1 MWKLDPLG
9 LGWQTHS
16 NWTGQGKCCM
26 LFQFQEFQ
34 ESSFLSDF
42 KNRKENT
49 VRSSGNHSVNSSTV
63 AGSTMLPRVTKV
75 IETITINNF
84 VESRSFENQMNQIHP
99 LKRIRAWRWCC
110 GLLQQPALPEGN
122 FWTDCHSYLSS
133 QRRKLFIKL
142 QFVPEEVT

>member
-1 MWKLDPLG
+1 
-9 LGWQTHS
+9 
-16 NWTGQGKCCM
+16 M

-99 LKRIRAWRWCC
+99 LKRIRA
-110 GLLQQPALPEGN
+110 
-122 FWTDCHSYLSS
+122 
-133 QRRKLFIKL
+133 
-142 QFVPEEVT
+142 